1 MAGDFLLKN
10 YLEIGKIVST
20 HGVKGEVRVQPWCDS
35 PQFMK
40 QFKTLYFD
48 GQGRDAVAVA
58 GCRPHGNVVL
68 LKLQGIDTPETAR
81 ELRGKVLYMRRA
93 DANLSESSY
102 FIQELLDCEVYDAQT
117 GVLYGQIKAVSPTG
131 ANDVWHIEKDGREYL
146 LPAIREVVKS
156 VDVAAGKIEICPM
169 RGIFDEAEYAD

>member
-1 MAGDFLLKN
+1 MQKE
-10 YLEIGKIVST
+10 YLEIGEIVST
-20 HGVKGEVRVQPWCDS
+20 HGIKGEVRVQPWCDS
-35 PQFMK
+35 PQFIK
-40 QFKTLYFD
+40 QFSTLYFD
-48 GQGRDAVAVA
+48 SKGKSRVEVAA
-58 GCRPHGNVVL
+58 CRPHGNIAL
-68 LKLQGIDTPETAR
+68 LKLAGVDTPEDAR
-81 ELRGKVLYMRRA
+81 ALRGTVLYMRRA
-93 DANLSESSY
+93 DAHLPKSSY